1 MAVTIL
7 KDYSAGSWVIR
18 RARVIPTHPSD
29 RIDPTLS
36 GPDDV
41 AHVFVNTDGRTD
53 SYRMLCGHR
62 VESWTLV
69 GLTPTPPTVSVEASM
84 PPSGV
89 NACEICLVRMPQ
101 FIKEARAYRA
111 RVWPE
116 KYPKG

>member
-18 RARVIPTHPSD
+18 RARIFPTHPSD
-29 RIDPTLS
+29 RIEPTLS

-62 VESWTLV
+62 GESWALV
-69 GLTPTPPTVSVEASM
+69 GLTPTPPTVSVEASR

-89 NACEICLVRMPQ
+89 KACKSCLGRMPQ
-101 FIKEARAYRA
+101 FIKEARSYRT

>member
-18 RARVIPTHPSD
+18 RARVIPTYPSE

-41 AHVFVNTDGRTD
+41 AHVFVNTDGYSD
-53 SYRMLCGHR
+53 YRMLCGHR
-62 VESWTLV
+62 MEDWALV
-69 GLTPTPPTVSVEASM
+69 GLTPTPPTVSVEASK

-89 NACEICLVRMPQ
+89 KACKSCLGLMPQ

-116 KYPKG
+116 KYPNG